1 MSPEEKKGK
10 DFTQRH
16 SDKSIWYT
24 VGPVGRLV
32 QPQYKAGVRWALYI
46 KPKFWNL
53 KEGNKN
59 IQIF

>member
-1 MSPEEKKGK
+1 MKNESGRKERISLRGTATKAYG
-10 DFTQRH
+10 
-16 SDKSIWYT
+16 T

-53 KEGNKN
+53 NEGNKN